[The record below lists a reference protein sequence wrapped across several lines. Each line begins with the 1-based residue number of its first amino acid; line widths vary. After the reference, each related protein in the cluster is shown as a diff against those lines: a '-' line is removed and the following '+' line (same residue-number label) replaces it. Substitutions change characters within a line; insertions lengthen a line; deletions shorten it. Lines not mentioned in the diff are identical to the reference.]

1 MFNLSAILQQAQG
14 GRGIENLAAQFGLRP
29 DQASS
34 AIDALLPMLS
44 AGLQQKTQEP
54 GGLADIFGGV
64 LNNTHQQAY
73 ESAEAV
79 ADGSAAADGEDMLA
93 RIFGTQQASPALAA
107 HAAEQTGLN
116 PGILQSMLPAIISM
130 VMGGLFKGMQNQ
142 GMGQLLEKI
151 GQAGGNAPGNSSGGL
166 GDILGQILSGQM
178 GGQPQARDRGQAGSE
193 SSGLGGLL
201 GGLLGGMFGGG
212 AQRQPQAQAPQQ
224 AQKPDQIF
232 PGGMDMGNLQ
242 QGIDILGQM
251 LNPGGNAGQGRQG
264 GQQGAQT
271 PNLQDL
277 LGQIL
282 GGGRR

>member
-1 MFNLSAILQQAQG
+1 MFDLSAILQQAQG

-34 AIDALLPMLS
+34 AIEALLPMLS
-44 AGLQQKTQEP
+44 AGLQNKTQEP

-64 LNNTHQQAY
+64 LNNTNQQAY
-73 ESAEAV
+73 ESAQAF
-79 ADGSAAADGEDMLA
+79 ADESTTADGEDMLA

-116 PGILQSMLPAIISM
+116 PGVLQSMLPALISM
-130 VMGGLFKGMQNQ
+130 IMGGLFKGMQNQ
-142 GMGQLLEKI
+142 GLGQLLEKI

-166 GDILGQILSGQM
+166 GDILGQILTGQM
-178 GGQPQARDRGQAGSE
+178 GGQPQVRDRGQASAEG
-193 SSGLGGLL
+193 SGLGGLL
-201 GGLLGGMFGGG
+201 GGLLGGILGGG
-212 AQRQPQAQAPQQ
+212 ARQQPQQPAQQ
-224 AQKPDQIF
+224 PDQIF
-232 PGGMDMGNLQ
+232 PGGMDMGSLQ
-242 QGIDILGQM
+242 QGIDMLGQM
-251 LNPGGNAGQGRQG
+251 LNPGGAASQS
-264 GQQGAQT
+264 GQQGAQA

>member
-1 MFNLSAILQQAQG
+1 MFDLSAILQQAQG

-44 AGLQQKTQEP
+44 AGLQNKTQEP

-64 LNNTHQQAY
+64 LNNTNQQAY
-73 ESAEAV
+73 ESAQAF
-79 ADGSAAADGEDMLA
+79 ADESTAADGEDMLA

-116 PGILQSMLPAIISM
+116 PGVLQSMLPALISM
-130 VMGGLFKGMQNQ
+130 IMGGLFKGMQNQ
-142 GMGQLLEKI
+142 GLGQLLEKI

-166 GDILGQILSGQM
+166 GDILGQILTGQM
-178 GGQPQARDRGQAGSE
+178 GGQPQVRDRGQASAEG
-193 SSGLGGLL
+193 SGLGGLL
-201 GGLLGGMFGGG
+201 GGLLGGILGGG
-212 AQRQPQAQAPQQ
+212 ARQQPQQPAQQ
-224 AQKPDQIF
+224 PDQIF
-232 PGGMDMGNLQ
+232 PGGMDMGSLQ
-242 QGIDILGQM
+242 QGIDMLGQM
-251 LNPGGNAGQGRQG
+251 LNPGGAASQS
-264 GQQGAQT
+264 GQQGAQA